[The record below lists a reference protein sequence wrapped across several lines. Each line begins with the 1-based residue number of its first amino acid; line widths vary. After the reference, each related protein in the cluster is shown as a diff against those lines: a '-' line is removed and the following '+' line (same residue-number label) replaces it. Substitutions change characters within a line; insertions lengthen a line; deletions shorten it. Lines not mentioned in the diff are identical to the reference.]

1 MSRIIDKRNRE
12 TQRLDLPSGEWIEVY
27 TQLTAGES
35 RRMKN
40 AGLKYKVEQTTKNGA
55 DNHIEVGIDVV
66 AMDFAKVLTRLH
78 SWSLKTG
85 DGYDVQVNTDNVDN
99 LPEDT
104 FDEIVKAIDDFVM
117 SVVKGK
123 NSQSPGE
130 PERHAK
136 FVGAGSTVATS

>member
-1 MSRIIDKRNRE
+1 MSGIIDKRNRE
-12 TQRLDLPSGEWIEVY
+12 TKRLDLPSSGEWIEVY
-27 TQLTAGES
+27 SQLTAGES
-35 RRMKN
+35 RRLKN
-40 AGLKYKVEQTTKNGA
+40 AGLKYKVEQTGKGE
-55 DNHIEVGIDVV
+55 DNHIEVGLDIV

-85 DGYDVQVNTDNVDN
+85 EGYDIQVNPDNVDN

-104 FDEIVKAIDDFVM
+104 FNEIIKAIDDFVE
-117 SVVKGK
+117 SQEKGK

-130 PERHAK
+130 PERHAR